1 MRSNNL
7 DLFWTRDWRG
17 RHSWKM
23 WWTRPTEFFGK
34 TWGLKPRMVHIITT
48 KVIRSILTH
57 GPTVGWLRVKYIV
70 SRTEL
75 SQLHRLA
82 CLAVRGAM
90 MMTPTTAMEALLG
103 LPILHVIIETETQV
117 WISRPTCD
125 QTWSPKL
132 TNFGQTKNFEIWS
145 RNPRYRWR
153 MTGCFQDM
161 HTTSHSQSSSL
172 TYVNGRL
179 G

>member
-1 MRSNNL
+1 
-7 DLFWTRDWRG
+7 
-17 RHSWKM
+17 
-23 WWTRPTEFFGK
+23 
-34 TWGLKPRMVHIITT
+34 MVHIITT

-125 QTWSPKL
+125 QT
-132 TNFGQTKNFEIWS
+132 
-145 RNPRYRWR
+145 
-153 MTGCFQDM
+153 
-161 HTTSHSQSSSL
+161 
-172 TYVNGRL
+172 
-179 G
+179 